1 MVGLGFFGLNENRIT
16 ASLVDSTCRDAAAIW
31 SILGITGT
39 SVSISIYER
48 STFHEKWA
56 SHLEGPEKVASVSI
70 PTTLF
75 KKLQDR
81 IKGTGFDSV
90 SDYVTYLLQEVM
102 AELEMTTPQEHFSK
116 DDEERVK
123 ERLRSLGYLG

>member
-1 MVGLGFFGLNENRIT
+1 
-16 ASLVDSTCRDAAAIW
+16 
-31 SILGITGT
+31 
-39 SVSISIYER
+39 
-48 STFHEKWA
+48 
-56 SHLEGPEKVASVSI
+56 LEGPEKVASVSI